1 MSDMIMKENS
11 NIDIKEN
18 IGGKKVKKLKE
29 IKIKEPKIRAKMNP
43 KKKKKIIKFSIFGG
57 IILVIAL
64 FFVFQSV
71 AAKGAG
77 IPVTTVTAEKG
88 DINSVIETSGTVKSE
103 ITRTY
108 FSNATTKTNIQ
119 DVNVKLGDIVK
130 TGDQLLTFNIADLEA
145 SSKQVILQGESS
157 AYSYQGEA
165 LDNAKYQQQLAKAVT
180 DIQNYQALMA
190 LQNDYIKQLED
201 GIKDEVIKKRATLY
215 NQQYSLNRSL
225 ANYQYEL
232 TKEDISHKQMDNMQK
247 LIAQTNNEIS
257 RVGKE
262 ISLLEDYKTK
272 DNREDI
278 LVKAKNDLSDLK
290 IAYEEARTFQS
301 RAESAIK
308 NPAILKSAE
317 LTSEA
322 SQAEAEKATRLL
334 EEAKK
339 GITADFSGVIT
350 KVNAIAGGPA
360 IDGTELLTLES
371 NENVKV
377 ELSVSKYDLLTLKEN
392 QKADITINGNKY
404 TGIVS
409 KINRVAIPNSAGTPM
424 VTVEVHIED
433 GDENIYLG
441 IEAKVVIHTKEAKDI
456 LIAPIE
462 AVNADTEGDFCY
474 VVQDGIVVRKPV
486 TIGISS
492 DDYTEIVEGLSE
504 GDQIIATLPNGIV
517 EGSKVEVIS
526 TTETTTETAAKE

>member
-1 MSDMIMKENS
+1 MSDMMINENNS
-11 NIDIKEN
+11 MEIEYDMGE
-18 IGGKKVKKLKE
+18 KKVKKWKE
-29 IKIKEPKIRAKMNP
+29 KEIKEPKVKVKMNP
-43 KKKKKIIKFSIFGG
+43 KKKMIKFSILGG
-57 IILVIAL
+57 IILVIVL

-77 IPVTTVTAEKG
+77 VPVETVTVEKG
-88 DINSVIETSGTVKSE
+88 NISSSIETSGTVKSE

-108 FSNATTKTNIQ
+108 FSNATTKSNIQ
-119 DVNVKLGDIVK
+119 DVNVELGDVVK
-130 TGDQLLTFNIADLEA
+130 AGDQLLTYNIEDMEA
-145 SSKQVILQGESS
+145 SSKQTILQGEASK
-157 AYSYQGEA
+157 YSYQGA
-165 LDNAKYQQQLAKAVT
+165 AQDNAKYQQQLAKAVT

-190 LQNDYIKQLED
+190 LQKEYIKELED
-201 GIKDEVIKKRATLY
+201 GINDEIVKKRATLY

-232 TKEDISHKQMDNMQK
+232 TKEDISQKVIDNMQK
-247 LIAQTNNEIS
+247 LIAQTNAEIS
-257 RVGKE
+257 RVSNE
-262 ISLLEDYKTK
+262 ISLLSDYK
-272 DNREDI
+272 NREDI
-278 LVKAKNDLSDLK
+278 LVKAKNDYSDLE
-290 IAYEEARTFQS
+290 IAYNEARTFQS
-301 RAESAIK
+301 GAEGAIK
-308 NPAILKSAE
+308 NGATMKSAE
-317 LTSEA
+317 LESEA
-322 SQAEAEKATRLL
+322 SQAQAESAARLL

-377 ELSVSKYDLLTLKEN
+377 EISVSKYDLVNLKEN
-392 QKADITINGNKY
+392 QKADITINGNSY
-404 TGIVS
+404 TGTVS
-409 KINRVAIPNSAGTPM
+409 KINHVAIPNSAGTPM

-441 IEAKVVIHTKEAKDI
+441 IEAKVVIHTKEAKDV

-462 AVNADTEGDFCY
+462 SVNADTKGDFCY

-504 GDQIIATLPNGIV
+504 GDQIIATLPNGV
-517 EGSKVEVIS
+517 AEGSKVSAIS
-526 TTETTTETAAKE
+526 GTEITTEAAAKE